1 MKQQLHLP
9 DGSSL
14 AYVQRKGRLPGV
26 VFLGGFM
33 ADMNGTKA
41 TYLDEFCQEKGQ
53 TFIRFDYFGH
63 GESSGQLIDS
73 TIGRWKQDVLAILD
87 NLTEGPQIL
96 VGSSMGGWLMLLAAR
111 ERPKQVKA
119 LLGIAPAPD
128 FIKPLVWDRLTSIQR
143 EEIETKGVCYVPSP
157 FQAKPYPISRVMIEE
172 GRQHELLGAPIAID
186 CPVRL
191 LHGIKDIEV
200 PYSFS
205 EKLMEDLVSEDVRL
219 NLIKNGDHR
228 LNSEDH
234 LKLLGHTLLELFV

>member
-1 MKQQLHLP
+1 MEQLLHLP
-9 DGSSL
+9 DGSTL

-41 TYLDEFCQEKGQ
+41 TYLDEFCQQTGQ
-53 TFIRFDYFGH
+53 AFIRFDYFGH
-63 GESSGQLIDS
+63 GASSGQLINS

-96 VGSSMGGWLMLLAAR
+96 VGSSMGGWIMLLAAK

-128 FIKPLVWDRLTSIQR
+128 FIKPLVWDRLTPIQR
-143 EEIETKGVCYVPSP
+143 EEIENKGVCYIHSP
-157 FQAKPYPISRVMIEE
+157 FQAKPYPISRSMIEE

-186 CPVRL
+186 CAVRL
-191 LHGIKDIEV
+191 LHGLKDIEV
-200 PYSFS
+200 PCSFS
-205 EKLMEDLVSEDVRL
+205 ERLMKDLVAEDVRL
-219 NLIKNGDHR
+219 TLIKNGDHR
-228 LNSEDH
+228 LNSAAH
-234 LKLLGHTLLELFV
+234 LKLLGNTLLELFE